1 MSADIRYAGGAAQHI
16 QILLARRM
24 PAKSVTRLLNRTTQG
39 DAQILDTLRRERA
52 AWRYTGLDN
61 SSSALRDDL

>member
-24 PAKSVTRLLNRTTQG
+24 PAKCAAAQLHRTTHG
-39 DAQILDTLRRERA
+39 KARILDTLRRQHP

-61 SSSALRDDL
+61 SS

>member
-16 QILLARRM
+16 QIRSARRT
-24 PAKSVTRLLNRTTQG
+24 PANLVIDRLDRTTQG
-39 DAQILDTLRRERA
+39 KARILDTLRRKHP

-61 SSSALRDDL
+61 SR